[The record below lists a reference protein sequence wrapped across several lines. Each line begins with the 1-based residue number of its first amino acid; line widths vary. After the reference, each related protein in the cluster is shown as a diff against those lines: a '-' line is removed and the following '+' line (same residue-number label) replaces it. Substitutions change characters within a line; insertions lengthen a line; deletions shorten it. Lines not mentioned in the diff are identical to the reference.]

1 MGLSFASRFRFAAA
15 GQRGRFSFWACV
27 LRVVFVSPSRGGG
40 RDRPAQ
46 PGTRRAVGAETA
58 RLRRAER
65 PAERGRL
72 RRGCLGMAAAKAGA
86 GSCDADASEWQQ
98 PKRMP
103 GVACVCC
110 TLSRLS
116 DACACRCR
124 VECATC
130 FRYILTNFSDEK
142 SYMSRPSH
150 HQPCVQAFSSRSV
163 HSKSSRVPCHAR
175 CVASVMDRRINRK
188 RQTCSW
194 SGI

>member
-1 MGLSFASRFRFAAA
+1 M
-15 GQRGRFSFWACV
+15 CV
-27 LRVVFVSPSRGGG
+27 SQERCVCVSQECCVRVSQECCVCR
-40 RDRPAQ
+40 
-46 PGTRRAVGAETA
+46 RRAVWGSQEGCVCVCRSAETA
-58 RLRRAER
+58 RLRRAEG
-65 PAERGRL
+65 PAELGRVRG
-72 RRGCLGMAAAKAGA
+72 GCFGMAAAKAGA

-130 FRYILTNFSDEK
+130 FRYILTHVFDEK

-150 HQPCVQAFSSRSV
+150 HQPCVQSFSSRSV
-163 HSKSSRVPCHAR
+163 NSKSSRVLCHAR
-175 CVASVMDRRINRK
+175 CVASVMERRIDRE

-194 SGI
+194 SVIYIL